1 MDIRRRNLMG
11 QVPITANV
19 TIENVKGSWGE
30 SSKTVSGYRVY
41 ESKGSYN
48 ISNGYDLAKVT
59 FSGYPSFTFLY
70 GSNAES
76 SYDYVRISSLDYS
89 AAQYWTGS
97 SSDGVLLSTSGKQSS
112 SAPNL
117 SYTFTNDGGE
127 HFFYILYRK
136 DSSVNS
142 GADRGYIGFKE
153 SNYLEINTN
162 SIVVNHRS
170 QTKTIS
176 INSDQ
181 SWIINTDSDWIH
193 VSESEGSGSKT
204 VNITLDPNLN
214 TNTRQGVIQIKSD
227 TKSANVSIEQSAY
240 DIITTDSLI
249 AEKNQ
254 TKSISITAEL
264 ELSISYESDWFI
276 CELSNEGIVYTISV
290 TMTTTSDT
298 PLESNVLLQSG
309 GIQRNLKIQYTPLQP
324 IFEFPLTSS
333 TELIQ
338 GLRPY
343 TERNV
348 TFSDSGMFVNS
359 DNAALIYK
367 TPQFDNVLSVYV
379 ETIFTATN
387 GYGYMYIFSIN
398 NADDSKSWLGIG
410 RNNSSGKLHV
420 TYGGGNGPGYIDST
434 TSIPLELNT
443 DYKIGL
449 AVSPSGGIICV
460 NGSIYPVETS
470 YDPQIPQYDLYVGGS
485 WRQRTDGQRN
495 MRGYV
500 KNLKLYDKTL
510 TSEELIQLTS

>member
-30 SSKTVSGYRVY
+30 SSKTVSGYQVY

-70 GSNAES
+70 GSYAES
-76 SYDYVRISSLDYS
+76 SYDYMKVSPLDYS
-89 AAQYWTGS
+89 SAQNWTGS
-97 SSDGVLLSTSGKQSS
+97 SSSGQLLSTSGKQSS

-142 GADRGYIGFKE
+142 GADRGYIAFKE
-153 SNYLEINTN
+153 ANYLEIDID

-193 VSESEGSGSKT
+193 VSESAGSGSKT

-214 TNTRQGVIQIKSD
+214 TNTRQGVIQINSNV
-227 TKSANVSIEQSAY
+227 KSANVSIEQSAY

-249 AEKNQ
+249 VEPNQ
-254 TKSISITAEL
+254 TKSISITSEL
-264 ELSISYESDWFI
+264 ELSISYESDWFT
-276 CELSNEGIVYTISV
+276 CELSNEGIVYTLSV

-298 PLESNVLLQSG
+298 PLESNILLQSG

-324 IFEFPLTSS
+324 LFEFPLTSS
-333 TELIQ
+333 TEVIQ
-338 GLRPY
+338 GLTPY

-348 TFSDSGMFVNS
+348 TFSDSGMFINS

-367 TPQFDNVLSVYV
+367 SSQFDNVLSVYV
-379 ETIFTATN
+379 ETMFTATN
-387 GYGYMYIFSIN
+387 GYGYMYIFGIN
-398 NADDSKSWLGIG
+398 NQDQSQSWLGIG

-420 TYGGGNGPGYIDST
+420 TYGQPGTGWIDST
-434 TSIPLELNT
+434 TSLPLELNT
-443 DYKIGL
+443 NYKIGI
-449 AVSPSGGIICV
+449 AASSSGSVICV
-460 NGSIYPVETS
+460 NGNTYTVSTS
-470 YDPQIPQYDLYVGGS
+470 YNPTAVQYDLHVGGS

-510 TSEELIQLTS
+510 TSEELIRLTS

>member
-1 MDIRRRNLMG
+1 MG
-11 QVPITANV
+11 RVPITANV

-48 ISNGYDLAKVT
+48 VDNGYDLAKVT
-59 FSGYPSFTFLY
+59 FSGYPNFTFLY
-70 GSNAES
+70 GSDAES
-76 SYDYVRISSLDYS
+76 SYDYMLVSPLDYS
-89 AAQYWTGS
+89 SAQNWTGS
-97 SSDGVLLSTSGKQSS
+97 SSTGYLLSTSGKQSS

-136 DSSVNS
+136 DGSVNS
-142 GADRGYIGFKE
+142 RADRGYIGFKE
-153 SNYLEINTN
+153 SNYLEIDTD

-170 QTKTIS
+170 QIKTIS
-176 INSDQ
+176 INSDRN
-181 SWIINTDSDWIH
+181 WIINTDSDWIH

-214 TNTRQGVIQIKSD
+214 TNARQGVIQINSDIKSV
-227 TKSANVSIEQSAY
+227 NVSIEQSAY
-240 DIITTDSLI
+240 DIITPDSLI
-249 AEKNQ
+249 VEKNKI
-254 TKSISITAEL
+254 KSISITSEL
-264 ELSISYESDWFI
+264 ELSISYESDWFT
-276 CELSNEGIVYTISV
+276 CELSNEGIVYTLSV
-290 TMTTTSDT
+290 TMTTTSNT
-298 PLESNVLLQSG
+298 PLESNILLQSG

-338 GLRPY
+338 GLLPS

-367 TPQFDNVLSVYV
+367 TAQFDDVRSVYV

-398 NADDSKSWLGIG
+398 NSNDSKSWLGIG
-410 RNNSSGKLHV
+410 RNNSSGKLQV
-420 TYGGGNGPGYIDST
+420 TYGGGGGGYIDST

-443 DYKIGL
+443 NYKIGI
-449 AVSPSGGIICV
+449 AVSSSGGVICV
-460 NGSIYPVETS
+460 NGNTYTVSTS
-470 YDPQIPQYDLYVGGS
+470 YDPDTIQYDLHIGGS

-495 MRGYV
+495 IRGYV